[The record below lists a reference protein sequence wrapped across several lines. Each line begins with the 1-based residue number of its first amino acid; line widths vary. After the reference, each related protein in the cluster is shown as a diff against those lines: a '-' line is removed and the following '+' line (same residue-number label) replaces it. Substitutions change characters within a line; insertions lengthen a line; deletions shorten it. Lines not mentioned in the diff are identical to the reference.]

1 MNVVELIGNLG
12 KDPIM
17 RATRTGRSVA
27 SFSVATS
34 REIVNPQTGEKREIT
49 DWIQCVAW
57 GVWAEAAGAHLKKG
71 TRVHVIGRIQTR
83 SYDAQD
89 GTKRYVTEVVVE
101 NISIPLNI
109 SSGGQGFGQFG
120 TPHPEPQARQPGGNP
135 PFPAGKDE
143 DIPF

>member
-71 TRVHVIGRIQTR
+71 TRVHIIGRIQTR

-89 GTKRYVTEVVVE
+89 RDETLRDGGGGGKHFHPAKHLFRRTGIWPFWNAASGAAGKTAGRES
-101 NISIPLNI
+101 SI
-109 SSGGQGFGQFG
+109 SGGQ
-120 TPHPEPQARQPGGNP
+120 R
-135 PFPAGKDE
+135 
-143 DIPF
+143 